1 MGTKERILTLRLLEK
16 LTAHPQW
23 CRELGIEAGVQYR
36 ESRSSEEK
44 NKMSSQKGANL
55 WNL

>member
-1 MGTKERILTLRLLEK
+1 MGAKERILTLRLLEK

-23 CRELGIEAGVQYR
+23 CRELGIEGGVACR

-44 NKMSSQKGANL
+44 NNMCSQKGAKL